1 MEGRFSCKARGYVV
15 EIEFISLLIPLAL
28 SKPGTLEE
36 APETERDQDLVQPA
50 IGKPPFTLHLPQGT

>member
-1 MEGRFSCKARGYVV
+1 MEGRFSCKARGCVV

-36 APETERDQDLVQPA
+36 APETERD
-50 IGKPPFTLHLPQGT
+50 